1 MAACVRSTSPMTKIA
16 AGVAALAAALA
27 CLPAAAQS
35 SALGTD
41 PGSIP
46 SANEWQFEFVPYLWL
61 AGVSSDI
68 RLGPLRTRTANVSAT
83 SLLQALDFAA
93 MGTLEAHK
101 GDWGGFLDM
110 QYIRLGVSDQFA
122 AGLLGS
128 FNVKFV
134 EQIYTM
140 AGTYRVLNGPV
151 QVELL
156 GGARYANVDT
166 TVNSDPSLLGT
177 GFQSQATVA
186 WWNGIVGIRAV
197 APISDKWSLTG
208 YLDAGDGSGS
218 TSWQAIA
225 GASYQ
230 YSPTTSLK
238 FGYRYLSFKRDD
250 PTELVNKMSMG
261 GIYLGAGFKF

>member
-1 MAACVRSTSPMTKIA
+1 MVKIA
-16 AGVAALAAALA
+16 LGAGALAAAMA
-27 CLPAAAQS
+27 CQPAAAQS
-35 SALGTD
+35 SA
-41 PGSIP
+41 PGSDP
-46 SANEWQFEFVPYLWL
+46 SAIPANAWQFEFVPYLWL

-68 RLGPLRTRTANVSAT
+68 RLGPLRTRTTNVSAT
-83 SLLQALDFAA
+83 GLLQALDFAA

-128 FNVKFV
+128 FNVRFE
-134 EQIYTM
+134 EQIYTL
-140 AGTYRVLNGPV
+140 AGTYRVYNGPV

-156 GGARYANVDT
+156 GGARY
-166 TVNSDPSLLGT
+166 VNDNTKVTSDPSLLGT
-177 GFQSQATVA
+177 GFLTQETVA

-197 APISDKWSLTG
+197 APITDKWSLTG

-218 TSWQAIA
+218 SSWQAVA

-261 GIYLGAGFKF
+261 GIFLGAGFKF